1 LLKNPKI
8 IRRKKMKKD
17 MILEYEKIREYLIS
31 VEKEREKERNKSMRK
46 ERRKK
51 KKMMPHPF

>member
-1 LLKNPKI
+1 
-8 IRRKKMKKD
+8 